1 MSFQW
6 LLGKYRYLLPLM
18 AVVLSACSTDS
29 DWRTASRESAGLA
42 PNPSQHSMAVVHVYA
57 ADAWGWRGWFATHPW
72 IATKRNGESRYT
84 IYDVIGWRGGQGRPV
99 LSIYQDIP
107 DRHWF
112 GSKPKLLV
120 SHTGPQAEALIAK
133 IRQAALSYPW
143 KNEYKVFPG
152 PNSNTFVAWV
162 ASQVPEL
169 NLTMPFSAIGSGYI
183 SNYQPV
189 SPAQN

>member
-6 LLGKYRYLLPLM
+6 MSGKYRLLLPLM
-18 AVVLSACSTDS
+18 AVLVSACSTDT

-42 PNPSQHSMAVVHVYA
+42 PDPARFSEAVVHVYT

-72 IATKRNGESRYT
+72 IATKQSGESRYT
-84 IYDVIGWRGGQGRPV
+84 IYDVIGWRGGNGRPV
-99 LSIYQDIP
+99 LGIYQDVP

-112 GSKPKLLV
+112 GAKPELLV
-120 SHTGPQAEALIAK
+120 SHTGPQAEAMIAK

-143 KNEYKVFPG
+143 KHEYKVFPG

-169 NLTMPFSAIGSGYI
+169 NLKMPFSAIGSGYI
-183 SNYQPV
+183 SKYKPA
-189 SPAQN
+189 PEAQN